1 MAQPMSTKELKERML
16 ARIKDIPDQAPPGM
30 VQRVLDA
37 IEELAKG
44 EKASM
49 ERMTRF
55 LRNIEED
62 QELLHRLAQ

>member
-1 MAQPMSTKELKERML
+1 MSTKELKERML

>member
-1 MAQPMSTKELKERML
+1 MSTKELKERML

-62 QELLHRLAQ
+62 QDLLHRLAQ

>member
-1 MAQPMSTKELKERML
+1 
-16 ARIKDIPDQAPPGM
+16 
-30 VQRVLDA
+30 VLDA

-62 QELLHRLAQ
+62 QDLLHRLAQ